1 MLALYETPTSEITL
15 HLSGWNA
22 IFQFVSQ
29 FDSLS
34 RSCCSVSASLFDF
47 IARYAMVS
55 SANRRV
61 VDGKPG
67 GMSLI

>member
-1 MLALYETPTSEITL
+1 L

-22 IFQFVSQ
+22 IFQFFSQ

-55 SANRRV
+55 SANRRI
-61 VDGKPG
+61 VDDRPV
-67 GMSLI
+67 GMSLMSLM

>member
-1 MLALYETPTSEITL
+1 MFHVTEITL

-34 RSCCSVSASLFDF
+34 RSCCSVSAHLFDCV
-47 IARYAMVS
+47 ARYAMVS
-55 SANRRV
+55 SANTRI
-61 VDGKPG
+61 VDDRPA

>member
-1 MLALYETPTSEITL
+1 L

-22 IFQFVSQ
+22 IFQFVPQ

-55 SANRRV
+55 SANRSI
-61 VDGKPG
+61 VDDRPA
-67 GMSLI
+67 GMSLM

>member
-1 MLALYETPTSEITL
+1 LFRVTEITL

-47 IARYAMVS
+47 MARYVMVP
-55 SANRRV
+55 SAIGRI
-61 VDGKPG
+61 VDDRPA